1 MILEEATENAE
12 YLKEADMMVLAN
24 MGDSNGC
31 SETWTDLFRKNG
43 MENQEIADQ
52 IPLAVQNPEI
62 ICAYAPGKHTCHG
75 DSGGPIFLLENNRY
89 VCHFF
94 SLL

>member
-1 MILEEATENAE
+1 MILETATVNAE

-31 SETWTDLFRKNG
+31 SETFRDSSDVPSDLK
-43 MENQEIADQ
+43 DQ
-52 IPLAVQNPEI
+52 ISLAVQNPEI
-62 ICAYAPGKHTCHG
+62 ICAYAPGKHTCNG
-75 DSGGPIFLLENNRY
+75 DSGGPIFLRENNRY